1 MMEYLFTIVLGTSA
15 GLLARWYMLRRDYR
29 QYPSYPQ
36 GWAIHLFLGFIGGLI
51 GAIIPP
57 AFLEGDFSAISFL
70 LLAATQFREV
80 RNMERNTLTAMEA
93 TEMVGRG
100 SGYIEGIARVF
111 EARNYLAIWVS
122 LAVAVNSQIFDPDR
136 TMQVVSGAVV
146 AVFLSWV
153 LNHLM
158 RGHVIGDIADVELV
172 DMEFYGPVL
181 VAGGV
186 HLMNVGLPEARQ
198 TWLEKGLAVRIKP
211 KGPNWKA
218 TLGNIGQMQAIAHD
232 ASSMLGIYMD
242 VGEQEFI
249 PIVRRERESGSL
261 IMIIIP
267 SERDGKALVDAV
279 RRVPVLEGAVR
290 KPLQSHAGKMLD

>member
-146 AVFLSWV
+146 AVFLSWS
-153 LNHLM
+153 NHLM

-172 DMEFYGPVL
+172 DMEFDGPVL
-181 VAGGV
+181 VAGGAFDERGTSRSV
-186 HLMNVGLPEARQ
+186 PNMV
-198 TWLEKGLAVRIKP
+198 EKGLAVRIKP
-211 KGPNWKA
+211 KGPNWKV
-218 TLGNIGQMQAIAHD
+218 TQVISDRCRRLPMTHHRCLFTW
-232 ASSMLGIYMD
+232 MLANKNSYHCTS
-242 VGEQEFI
+242 
-249 PIVRRERESGSL
+249 RTRERQFNHDYHTVGT
-261 IMIIIP
+261 
-267 SERDGKALVDAV
+267 GW
-279 RRVPVLEGAVR
+279 
-290 KPLQSHAGKMLD
+290 

>member
-1 MMEYLFTIVLGTSA
+1 MKYLFTVGLGAAA
-15 GLLARWYMLRRDYR
+15 GLSARWYMLRRDYR

-111 EARNYLAIWVS
+111 EARNYLAIWVA
-122 LAVAVNSQIFDPDR
+122 LAVATVGEVVDPNR
-136 TMQVVSGAVV
+136 PLQVISGIVV
-146 AVFLSWV
+146 AMILSWL

-158 RGHVIGDIADVELV
+158 QGHVIGDIADIELV
-172 DMEFYGPVL
+172 DIEFDGPVL
-181 VAGGV
+181 VAG
-186 HLMNVGLPEARQ
+186 
-198 TWLEKGLAVRIKP
+198 
-211 KGPNWKA
+211 
-218 TLGNIGQMQAIAHD
+218 
-232 ASSMLGIYMD
+232 
-242 VGEQEFI
+242 EFI
-249 PIVRRERESGSL
+249 
-261 IMIIIP
+261 
-267 SERDGKALVDAV
+267 
-279 RRVPVLEGAVR
+279 
-290 KPLQSHAGKMLD
+290 